1 MKKIIINIG
10 RQFGCGAK
18 DVADAIGR
26 RTGIPV
32 YDSELLKKAAQDFG
46 FSETLFSGSDEKK
59 RCFSLS
65 SIFNSN
71 IFGCSS
77 MNDDASLFAMQAEAI
92 KNIAKNGS
100 AIIIGRAANYILRD
114 CDCCLDVF
122 LTCPLEERAK
132 RVSQREGM
140 TVEEALHFFENV
152 PSIRRKMETLYDV
165 GLSYIRLGQPSTTL
179 SGGEAQRIKLATEL
193 SRRSTGK
200 TVYILDEPT
209 TGLHFADV
217 HKLTEILKRLTEDG
231 NTVIVIEHNL
241 DVIKTADY
249 IIDIGPEGGDKGGT
263 IVAHG
268 TPEEIAANPNSYTGK
283 YIDMM
288 LKK

>member
-92 KNIAKNGS
+92 KNIARNGS

-114 CDCCLDVF
+114 CDCCLNVF
-122 LTCPLEERAK
+122 LTSPIEERAK
-132 RVSQREGM
+132 RVAERENMDREKALEHIARMEKEREAYYNTFTFGNWGM
-140 TVEEALHFFENV
+140 ASTYDLCVDTSLLGVE
-152 PSIRRKMETLYDV
+152 
-165 GLSYIRLGQPSTTL
+165 G
-179 SGGEAQRIKLATEL
+179 
-193 SRRSTGK
+193 
-200 TVYILDEPT
+200 
-209 TGLHFADV
+209 
-217 HKLTEILKRLTEDG
+217 
-231 NTVIVIEHNL
+231 
-241 DVIKTADY
+241 TADL
-249 IIDIGPEGGDKGGT
+249 ILEFAKK
-263 IVAHG
+263 
-268 TPEEIAANPNSYTGK
+268 TGK
-283 YIDMM
+283 YEA
-288 LKK
+288 

>member
-46 FSETLFSGSDEKK
+46 FSESLFSGSDEKK

-140 TVEEALHFFENV
+140 TVEELWNTSSGWKRNAGNITT
-152 PSIRRKMETLYDV
+152 PSLSETGV
-165 GLSYIRLGQPSTTL
+165 WHP
-179 SGGEAQRIKLATEL
+179 
-193 SRRSTGK
+193 
-200 TVYILDEPT
+200 PT
-209 TGLHFADV
+209 TCAWTLPCSVWRA
-217 HKLTEILKRLTEDG
+217 LPI
-231 NTVIVIEHNL
+231 
-241 DVIKTADY
+241 
-249 IIDIGPEGGDKGGT
+249 
-263 IVAHG
+263 
-268 TPEEIAANPNSYTGK
+268 
-283 YIDMM
+283 
-288 LKK
+288 

>member
-114 CDCCLDVF
+114 CDCCLNVF
-122 LTCPLEERAK
+122 LTSP
-132 RVSQREGM
+132 
-140 TVEEALHFFENV
+140 
-152 PSIRRKMETLYDV
+152 
-165 GLSYIRLGQPSTTL
+165 
-179 SGGEAQRIKLATEL
+179 
-193 SRRSTGK
+193 
-200 TVYILDEPT
+200 
-209 TGLHFADV
+209 
-217 HKLTEILKRLTEDG
+217 
-231 NTVIVIEHNL
+231 IE
-241 DVIKTADY
+241 
-249 IIDIGPEGGDKGGT
+249 
-263 IVAHG
+263 
-268 TPEEIAANPNSYTGK
+268 
-283 YIDMM
+283 
-288 LKK
+288 

>member
-114 CDCCLDVF
+114 CDCCLNVF
-122 LTCPLEERAK
+122 LTSPIEERAK
-132 RVSQREGM
+132 RVAERENMDREKALEHIARMEKEREAYYNTFTFGNWGM
-140 TVEEALHFFENV
+140 ASTYDLCVDTSLLGVE
-152 PSIRRKMETLYDV
+152 
-165 GLSYIRLGQPSTTL
+165 G
-179 SGGEAQRIKLATEL
+179 
-193 SRRSTGK
+193 
-200 TVYILDEPT
+200 
-209 TGLHFADV
+209 
-217 HKLTEILKRLTEDG
+217 
-231 NTVIVIEHNL
+231 
-241 DVIKTADY
+241 TADL
-249 IIDIGPEGGDKGGT
+249 ILEFAKK
-263 IVAHG
+263 
-268 TPEEIAANPNSYTGK
+268 TGK
-283 YIDMM
+283 YEA
-288 LKK
+288 

>member
-32 YDSELLKKAAQDFG
+32 YYSELLKKAAQDFG
-46 FSETLFSGSDEKK
+46 FSETLFSSSDEKK

-140 TVEEALHFFENV
+140 TVEEALEHIQRMEKE
-152 PSIRRKMETLYDV
+152 RREYYNTFTFGDWGMASTYDLCV
-165 GLSYIRLGQPSTTL
+165 DTSLLGVE
-179 SGGEAQRIKLATEL
+179 G
-193 SRRSTGK
+193 
-200 TVYILDEPT
+200 
-209 TGLHFADV
+209 
-217 HKLTEILKRLTEDG
+217 
-231 NTVIVIEHNL
+231 
-241 DVIKTADY
+241 TADL
-249 IIDIGPEGGDKGGT
+249 ILEFAKK
-263 IVAHG
+263 
-268 TPEEIAANPNSYTGK
+268 TGK
-283 YIDMM
+283 YEA
-288 LKK
+288 

>member
-114 CDCCLDVF
+114 CDCCLNVF
-122 LTCPLEERAK
+122 LTSPVEERAK
-132 RVSQREGM
+132 RVAERENMDREKALEHIERMEKEREAYYNTFTFGDWGM
-140 TVEEALHFFENV
+140 ASTYDLCVDTSLLGVE
-152 PSIRRKMETLYDV
+152 
-165 GLSYIRLGQPSTTL
+165 G
-179 SGGEAQRIKLATEL
+179 
-193 SRRSTGK
+193 
-200 TVYILDEPT
+200 
-209 TGLHFADV
+209 
-217 HKLTEILKRLTEDG
+217 
-231 NTVIVIEHNL
+231 
-241 DVIKTADY
+241 TADL
-249 IIDIGPEGGDKGGT
+249 ILEFAKK
-263 IVAHG
+263 
-268 TPEEIAANPNSYTGK
+268 TGK
-283 YIDMM
+283 YEA
-288 LKK
+288 

>member
-46 FSETLFSGSDEKK
+46 FSETLFSSSDEKK

-140 TVEEALHFFENV
+140 TVEEALGHIQRMEKE
-152 PSIRRKMETLYDV
+152 RREYYNTFTFGNWGMASTYDLCV
-165 GLSYIRLGQPSTTL
+165 DTSLLGVE
-179 SGGEAQRIKLATEL
+179 G
-193 SRRSTGK
+193 
-200 TVYILDEPT
+200 
-209 TGLHFADV
+209 
-217 HKLTEILKRLTEDG
+217 
-231 NTVIVIEHNL
+231 
-241 DVIKTADY
+241 TADL
-249 IIDIGPEGGDKGGT
+249 ILEFAKK
-263 IVAHG
+263 
-268 TPEEIAANPNSYTGK
+268 TGK
-283 YIDMM
+283 YEA
-288 LKK
+288 

>member
-92 KNIAKNGS
+92 KNIARNGS

-114 CDCCLDVF
+114 CDCCLNVF
-122 LTCPLEERAK
+122 LTSPIEERAK
-132 RVSQREGM
+132 RVAERENMDREKALEHIERMEKEREAYYNTFTFGDWGM
-140 TVEEALHFFENV
+140 ASTYDLCVDTSLLGVE
-152 PSIRRKMETLYDV
+152 
-165 GLSYIRLGQPSTTL
+165 G
-179 SGGEAQRIKLATEL
+179 
-193 SRRSTGK
+193 
-200 TVYILDEPT
+200 
-209 TGLHFADV
+209 
-217 HKLTEILKRLTEDG
+217 
-231 NTVIVIEHNL
+231 
-241 DVIKTADY
+241 TADL
-249 IIDIGPEGGDKGGT
+249 ILEFAKK
-263 IVAHG
+263 
-268 TPEEIAANPNSYTGK
+268 TGK
-283 YIDMM
+283 YEA
-288 LKK
+288 

>member
-100 AIIIGRAANYILRD
+100 AISIGRAANYILRD

-140 TVEEALHFFENV
+140 TVEEALEHIQRMEKE
-152 PSIRRKMETLYDV
+152 RREYYNTFTFGDWGMASTYDLCV
-165 GLSYIRLGQPSTTL
+165 DTSLLGVE
-179 SGGEAQRIKLATEL
+179 G
-193 SRRSTGK
+193 
-200 TVYILDEPT
+200 
-209 TGLHFADV
+209 
-217 HKLTEILKRLTEDG
+217 
-231 NTVIVIEHNL
+231 
-241 DVIKTADY
+241 TADL
-249 IIDIGPEGGDKGGT
+249 ILEFAKK
-263 IVAHG
+263 
-268 TPEEIAANPNSYTGK
+268 TGK
-283 YIDMM
+283 YEA
-288 LKK
+288 

>member
-46 FSETLFSGSDEKK
+46 FSESLFSGSDEKK

-114 CDCCLDVF
+114 CDCCLNVF
-122 LTCPLEERAK
+122 LTSPIEERAK
-132 RVSQREGM
+132 RVAERENMDREKALEHIQRMEKERREYYNTFTFGDWGMASPYDLCVDTSLLGVEG
-140 TVEEALHFFENV
+140 
-152 PSIRRKMETLYDV
+152 
-165 GLSYIRLGQPSTTL
+165 
-179 SGGEAQRIKLATEL
+179 
-193 SRRSTGK
+193 
-200 TVYILDEPT
+200 
-209 TGLHFADV
+209 
-217 HKLTEILKRLTEDG
+217 
-231 NTVIVIEHNL
+231 
-241 DVIKTADY
+241 TADL
-249 IIDIGPEGGDKGGT
+249 ILEFAKK
-263 IVAHG
+263 
-268 TPEEIAANPNSYTGK
+268 TGK
-283 YIDMM
+283 YEA
-288 LKK
+288 

>member
-100 AIIIGRAANYILRD
+100 AIIIGRAANHILRD

-140 TVEEALHFFENV
+140 TVEEALEHIQRMEKE
-152 PSIRRKMETLYDV
+152 RREYYNTFTFGDWGMASTYDLCV
-165 GLSYIRLGQPSTTL
+165 DTSLLGVE
-179 SGGEAQRIKLATEL
+179 G
-193 SRRSTGK
+193 
-200 TVYILDEPT
+200 
-209 TGLHFADV
+209 
-217 HKLTEILKRLTEDG
+217 
-231 NTVIVIEHNL
+231 
-241 DVIKTADY
+241 TADL
-249 IIDIGPEGGDKGGT
+249 ILEFAKK
-263 IVAHG
+263 
-268 TPEEIAANPNSYTGK
+268 TGK
-283 YIDMM
+283 YEA
-288 LKK
+288 

>member
-46 FSETLFSGSDEKK
+46 FSESLFSGSDEKK

-92 KNIAKNGS
+92 KNIARNGS

-114 CDCCLDVF
+114 CDCCLNVF
-122 LTCPLEERAK
+122 LTSPIEERAK
-132 RVSQREGM
+132 RVAERENMDREKALEHIERMEKEREAYYNTFTFGDWGM
-140 TVEEALHFFENV
+140 ASTYDLCVDTSLLGVE
-152 PSIRRKMETLYDV
+152 
-165 GLSYIRLGQPSTTL
+165 G
-179 SGGEAQRIKLATEL
+179 
-193 SRRSTGK
+193 
-200 TVYILDEPT
+200 
-209 TGLHFADV
+209 
-217 HKLTEILKRLTEDG
+217 
-231 NTVIVIEHNL
+231 
-241 DVIKTADY
+241 TADL
-249 IIDIGPEGGDKGGT
+249 ILEFAKK
-263 IVAHG
+263 
-268 TPEEIAANPNSYTGK
+268 TGK
-283 YIDMM
+283 YEA
-288 LKK
+288 

>member
-92 KNIAKNGS
+92 KNIARNGS

-114 CDCCLDVF
+114 CDCCLNVF
-122 LTCPLEERAK
+122 LTSPIEERAK
-132 RVSQREGM
+132 RVAERENMDREKALEYIERREKERRDYYNTFTFGDWGM
-140 TVEEALHFFENV
+140 ASTYDLCVDTSLLGVE
-152 PSIRRKMETLYDV
+152 
-165 GLSYIRLGQPSTTL
+165 G
-179 SGGEAQRIKLATEL
+179 
-193 SRRSTGK
+193 
-200 TVYILDEPT
+200 
-209 TGLHFADV
+209 
-217 HKLTEILKRLTEDG
+217 
-231 NTVIVIEHNL
+231 
-241 DVIKTADY
+241 TADL
-249 IIDIGPEGGDKGGT
+249 ILEFAKK
-263 IVAHG
+263 
-268 TPEEIAANPNSYTGK
+268 TGK
-283 YIDMM
+283 YEA
-288 LKK
+288 

>member
-65 SIFNSN
+65 SMFNSN

-92 KNIAKNGS
+92 KNIARNGS

-114 CDCCLDVF
+114 CDCCLNVF
-122 LTCPLEERAK
+122 LTSPIEERAK
-132 RVSQREGM
+132 RVAERENMDREKALEHIERMEKEREAYYNTFTFGNWGM
-140 TVEEALHFFENV
+140 ASTYDLCVDTSLLGVE
-152 PSIRRKMETLYDV
+152 
-165 GLSYIRLGQPSTTL
+165 G
-179 SGGEAQRIKLATEL
+179 
-193 SRRSTGK
+193 
-200 TVYILDEPT
+200 
-209 TGLHFADV
+209 
-217 HKLTEILKRLTEDG
+217 
-231 NTVIVIEHNL
+231 
-241 DVIKTADY
+241 TADL
-249 IIDIGPEGGDKGGT
+249 ILEFAKK
-263 IVAHG
+263 
-268 TPEEIAANPNSYTGK
+268 TGK
-283 YIDMM
+283 YEA
-288 LKK
+288 

>member
-46 FSETLFSGSDEKK
+46 FSESLVSGSDEKK

-92 KNIAKNGS
+92 KNIARNGS

-114 CDCCLDVF
+114 CDCCLNVF
-122 LTCPLEERAK
+122 LTSPIEERAK
-132 RVSQREGM
+132 RVAEREYMDRGKALEHIERMEKEREAYYNTFTFGNWGM
-140 TVEEALHFFENV
+140 ASTYDLCVDTSLLGVE
-152 PSIRRKMETLYDV
+152 
-165 GLSYIRLGQPSTTL
+165 G
-179 SGGEAQRIKLATEL
+179 
-193 SRRSTGK
+193 
-200 TVYILDEPT
+200 
-209 TGLHFADV
+209 
-217 HKLTEILKRLTEDG
+217 
-231 NTVIVIEHNL
+231 
-241 DVIKTADY
+241 TADL
-249 IIDIGPEGGDKGGT
+249 ILEFAKK
-263 IVAHG
+263 
-268 TPEEIAANPNSYTGK
+268 TGK
-283 YIDMM
+283 YEA
-288 LKK
+288 

>member
-46 FSETLFSGSDEKK
+46 FSESLFSGSDEKK

-114 CDCCLDVF
+114 CDCCLNVF
-122 LTCPLEERAK
+122 LTSPIEERAK
-132 RVSQREGM
+132 RVAERENMDREKALEHIERMEKEREAYYNTFTFGNWGM
-140 TVEEALHFFENV
+140 ASTYDLCVDTSLLGVE
-152 PSIRRKMETLYDV
+152 
-165 GLSYIRLGQPSTTL
+165 G
-179 SGGEAQRIKLATEL
+179 
-193 SRRSTGK
+193 
-200 TVYILDEPT
+200 
-209 TGLHFADV
+209 
-217 HKLTEILKRLTEDG
+217 
-231 NTVIVIEHNL
+231 
-241 DVIKTADY
+241 TADL
-249 IIDIGPEGGDKGGT
+249 ILEFAKK
-263 IVAHG
+263 
-268 TPEEIAANPNSYTGK
+268 TGK
-283 YIDMM
+283 YEA
-288 LKK
+288 

>member
-32 YDSELLKKAAQDFG
+32 YDSELLKKAAQDVG

-92 KNIAKNGS
+92 KNIARNGS

-114 CDCCLDVF
+114 CDCCLNVF
-122 LTCPLEERAK
+122 LTSPIEERAK
-132 RVSQREGM
+132 RVAERENMDREKALEHIERMEKEREAYYNTFTFGNWGM
-140 TVEEALHFFENV
+140 ASTYDLCVDTSLLGVE
-152 PSIRRKMETLYDV
+152 
-165 GLSYIRLGQPSTTL
+165 G
-179 SGGEAQRIKLATEL
+179 
-193 SRRSTGK
+193 
-200 TVYILDEPT
+200 
-209 TGLHFADV
+209 
-217 HKLTEILKRLTEDG
+217 
-231 NTVIVIEHNL
+231 
-241 DVIKTADY
+241 TADL
-249 IIDIGPEGGDKGGT
+249 ILEFAKK
-263 IVAHG
+263 
-268 TPEEIAANPNSYTGK
+268 TGK
-283 YIDMM
+283 YEA
-288 LKK
+288 

>member
-32 YDSELLKKAAQDFG
+32 YDSELLKKAAHDFG

-114 CDCCLDVF
+114 CDCCLNVL
-122 LTCPLEERAK
+122 LTSPIEERAK

-140 TVEEALHFFENV
+140 TVEEALEHIQRMEKE
-152 PSIRRKMETLYDV
+152 RREYYNTFTFGDWGMASTYDLCV
-165 GLSYIRLGQPSTTL
+165 DTSLLGVE
-179 SGGEAQRIKLATEL
+179 G
-193 SRRSTGK
+193 
-200 TVYILDEPT
+200 
-209 TGLHFADV
+209 
-217 HKLTEILKRLTEDG
+217 
-231 NTVIVIEHNL
+231 
-241 DVIKTADY
+241 TADL
-249 IIDIGPEGGDKGGT
+249 ILEFAKK
-263 IVAHG
+263 
-268 TPEEIAANPNSYTGK
+268 TGK
-283 YIDMM
+283 YEA
-288 LKK
+288 

>member
-114 CDCCLDVF
+114 CDCCLNVF
-122 LTCPLEERAK
+122 LTSPIEERAK
-132 RVSQREGM
+132 RVAERENMDREKALEHIERMEKEREAYYNTFTFGNWGM
-140 TVEEALHFFENV
+140 ASTYDLCVDTSLLGVE
-152 PSIRRKMETLYDV
+152 
-165 GLSYIRLGQPSTTL
+165 G
-179 SGGEAQRIKLATEL
+179 
-193 SRRSTGK
+193 
-200 TVYILDEPT
+200 
-209 TGLHFADV
+209 
-217 HKLTEILKRLTEDG
+217 
-231 NTVIVIEHNL
+231 
-241 DVIKTADY
+241 TADL
-249 IIDIGPEGGDKGGT
+249 ILEFAKK
-263 IVAHG
+263 
-268 TPEEIAANPNSYTGK
+268 TGK
-283 YIDMM
+283 YEA
-288 LKK
+288 

>member
-32 YDSELLKKAAQDFG
+32 YDSELLQKAAQDFG
-46 FSETLFSGSDEKK
+46 FSETLFSSSDEKK

-114 CDCCLDVF
+114 CDCCLNVF
-122 LTCPLEERAK
+122 LTSPIEERAK
-132 RVSQREGM
+132 RVAERENMDREKALEHIERMEKEREAYYNTFTFGNWGM
-140 TVEEALHFFENV
+140 ASTYDLCVDTSLLGVE
-152 PSIRRKMETLYDV
+152 
-165 GLSYIRLGQPSTTL
+165 G
-179 SGGEAQRIKLATEL
+179 
-193 SRRSTGK
+193 
-200 TVYILDEPT
+200 
-209 TGLHFADV
+209 
-217 HKLTEILKRLTEDG
+217 
-231 NTVIVIEHNL
+231 
-241 DVIKTADY
+241 TADL
-249 IIDIGPEGGDKGGT
+249 ILEFAKK
-263 IVAHG
+263 
-268 TPEEIAANPNSYTGK
+268 TGK
-283 YIDMM
+283 YEA
-288 LKK
+288 

>member
-46 FSETLFSGSDEKK
+46 FSESLFSGSDEKK

-92 KNIAKNGS
+92 KNIARNGS

-114 CDCCLDVF
+114 CDCCLNVF
-122 LTCPLEERAK
+122 LTSPIEERAK
-132 RVSQREGM
+132 RVAERENMDREKALEHIERMEKEREAYYNTFTFGNWGM
-140 TVEEALHFFENV
+140 ASTYDLCVDTSLLGVE
-152 PSIRRKMETLYDV
+152 
-165 GLSYIRLGQPSTTL
+165 G
-179 SGGEAQRIKLATEL
+179 
-193 SRRSTGK
+193 
-200 TVYILDEPT
+200 
-209 TGLHFADV
+209 
-217 HKLTEILKRLTEDG
+217 
-231 NTVIVIEHNL
+231 
-241 DVIKTADY
+241 TADL
-249 IIDIGPEGGDKGGT
+249 ILEFAKK
-263 IVAHG
+263 
-268 TPEEIAANPNSYTGK
+268 TGK
-283 YIDMM
+283 YEA
-288 LKK
+288 

>member
-46 FSETLFSGSDEKK
+46 FSETLFSSSDEKK

-140 TVEEALHFFENV
+140 TEEEALEHIQRMEKE
-152 PSIRRKMETLYDV
+152 RREYYNTFTFGDWGMASTYDLCV
-165 GLSYIRLGQPSTTL
+165 DTSLLGVE
-179 SGGEAQRIKLATEL
+179 G
-193 SRRSTGK
+193 
-200 TVYILDEPT
+200 
-209 TGLHFADV
+209 
-217 HKLTEILKRLTEDG
+217 
-231 NTVIVIEHNL
+231 
-241 DVIKTADY
+241 TADL
-249 IIDIGPEGGDKGGT
+249 ILEFAKK
-263 IVAHG
+263 
-268 TPEEIAANPNSYTGK
+268 TGK
-283 YIDMM
+283 YEA
-288 LKK
+288 

>member
-46 FSETLFSGSDEKK
+46 FSESLFSGSDEKK

-77 MNDDASLFAMQAEAI
+77 MNDDASLFAMQAEVI

-114 CDCCLDVF
+114 CDCCLNVF
-122 LTCPLEERAK
+122 LTSPIEERAK
-132 RVSQREGM
+132 RVAERENMDREKALEHIERMEKEREAYYNTFTFGNWGM
-140 TVEEALHFFENV
+140 ASTYDLCVDTSLLGVE
-152 PSIRRKMETLYDV
+152 
-165 GLSYIRLGQPSTTL
+165 G
-179 SGGEAQRIKLATEL
+179 
-193 SRRSTGK
+193 
-200 TVYILDEPT
+200 
-209 TGLHFADV
+209 
-217 HKLTEILKRLTEDG
+217 
-231 NTVIVIEHNL
+231 
-241 DVIKTADY
+241 TADL
-249 IIDIGPEGGDKGGT
+249 ILEFAKK
-263 IVAHG
+263 
-268 TPEEIAANPNSYTGK
+268 TGK
-283 YIDMM
+283 YEA
-288 LKK
+288 

>member
-46 FSETLFSGSDEKK
+46 FSESLFSGSDEKK

-92 KNIAKNGS
+92 KNIAKNSS

-114 CDCCLDVF
+114 CDCCLNVF
-122 LTCPLEERAK
+122 LTSPIEERAK
-132 RVSQREGM
+132 RVAERENMDREKALEHIARMEKEREAYYNTFTFGNWGM
-140 TVEEALHFFENV
+140 ASTYDLCVDTSLLGVE
-152 PSIRRKMETLYDV
+152 
-165 GLSYIRLGQPSTTL
+165 G
-179 SGGEAQRIKLATEL
+179 
-193 SRRSTGK
+193 
-200 TVYILDEPT
+200 
-209 TGLHFADV
+209 
-217 HKLTEILKRLTEDG
+217 
-231 NTVIVIEHNL
+231 
-241 DVIKTADY
+241 TADL
-249 IIDIGPEGGDKGGT
+249 ILEFAKK
-263 IVAHG
+263 
-268 TPEEIAANPNSYTGK
+268 TGK
-283 YIDMM
+283 YEA
-288 LKK
+288 

>member
-46 FSETLFSGSDEKK
+46 FSESLFSGSDEKK

-114 CDCCLDVF
+114 CDCCLNVF
-122 LTCPLEERAK
+122 LTSPIEERAK
-132 RVSQREGM
+132 RVAERENMDREKALEHIERMEKEREAYYNTFTFGDWGM
-140 TVEEALHFFENV
+140 ASTYDLCVDTSLLGVE
-152 PSIRRKMETLYDV
+152 
-165 GLSYIRLGQPSTTL
+165 G
-179 SGGEAQRIKLATEL
+179 
-193 SRRSTGK
+193 
-200 TVYILDEPT
+200 
-209 TGLHFADV
+209 
-217 HKLTEILKRLTEDG
+217 
-231 NTVIVIEHNL
+231 
-241 DVIKTADY
+241 TADL
-249 IIDIGPEGGDKGGT
+249 ILEFAKK
-263 IVAHG
+263 
-268 TPEEIAANPNSYTGK
+268 TGK
-283 YIDMM
+283 YEA
-288 LKK
+288 

>member
-92 KNIAKNGS
+92 KNIARNGS

-114 CDCCLDVF
+114 CDCCLNVF
-122 LTCPLEERAK
+122 LTSPIEERAK
-132 RVSQREGM
+132 RVAERENMDRGKALEHIERMEKEREAYYNTFTFGNWGM
-140 TVEEALHFFENV
+140 ASTYDLCVDTSLLGVE
-152 PSIRRKMETLYDV
+152 
-165 GLSYIRLGQPSTTL
+165 G
-179 SGGEAQRIKLATEL
+179 
-193 SRRSTGK
+193 
-200 TVYILDEPT
+200 
-209 TGLHFADV
+209 
-217 HKLTEILKRLTEDG
+217 
-231 NTVIVIEHNL
+231 
-241 DVIKTADY
+241 TADL
-249 IIDIGPEGGDKGGT
+249 ILEFAKK
-263 IVAHG
+263 
-268 TPEEIAANPNSYTGK
+268 TGK
-283 YIDMM
+283 YEA
-288 LKK
+288 

>member
-46 FSETLFSGSDEKK
+46 FSEKLFSGSDEKK

-114 CDCCLDVF
+114 CDCCLNVF
-122 LTCPLEERAK
+122 LTSPIEERAK
-132 RVSQREGM
+132 RVAERENMDREKALEHIERMEKEREAYYNTFTFGDWGM
-140 TVEEALHFFENV
+140 ASTYDLCVDTSLLGVE
-152 PSIRRKMETLYDV
+152 
-165 GLSYIRLGQPSTTL
+165 G
-179 SGGEAQRIKLATEL
+179 
-193 SRRSTGK
+193 
-200 TVYILDEPT
+200 
-209 TGLHFADV
+209 
-217 HKLTEILKRLTEDG
+217 
-231 NTVIVIEHNL
+231 
-241 DVIKTADY
+241 TADL
-249 IIDIGPEGGDKGGT
+249 ILEFAKK
-263 IVAHG
+263 
-268 TPEEIAANPNSYTGK
+268 TGK
-283 YIDMM
+283 YEA
-288 LKK
+288 

>member
-46 FSETLFSGSDEKK
+46 FSESLFSGSDEKK

-114 CDCCLDVF
+114 CDCCLNVF
-122 LTCPLEERAK
+122 LTSPIEERAK
-132 RVSQREGM
+132 RVAERENMDREKALEHIQRMEKERREYYNTFTFGDWGMASTYDLCVDTSLLGVEG
-140 TVEEALHFFENV
+140 
-152 PSIRRKMETLYDV
+152 
-165 GLSYIRLGQPSTTL
+165 
-179 SGGEAQRIKLATEL
+179 
-193 SRRSTGK
+193 
-200 TVYILDEPT
+200 
-209 TGLHFADV
+209 
-217 HKLTEILKRLTEDG
+217 
-231 NTVIVIEHNL
+231 
-241 DVIKTADY
+241 TADL
-249 IIDIGPEGGDKGGT
+249 ILEFAKK
-263 IVAHG
+263 
-268 TPEEIAANPNSYTGK
+268 TGK
-283 YIDMM
+283 YEA
-288 LKK
+288 

>member
-46 FSETLFSGSDEKK
+46 FSESLFSGSDEKK

-92 KNIAKNGS
+92 KNIARNGS
-100 AIIIGRAANYILRD
+100 AINIGRAANYILRD
-114 CDCCLDVF
+114 CDCCLNVF
-122 LTCPLEERAK
+122 LTSPSEERAK
-132 RVSQREGM
+132 RVAERENMDREKALEHIERMEKEREAYYNTFTFGNWGM
-140 TVEEALHFFENV
+140 ASTYDLCVDTSLLGVE
-152 PSIRRKMETLYDV
+152 
-165 GLSYIRLGQPSTTL
+165 G
-179 SGGEAQRIKLATEL
+179 
-193 SRRSTGK
+193 
-200 TVYILDEPT
+200 
-209 TGLHFADV
+209 
-217 HKLTEILKRLTEDG
+217 
-231 NTVIVIEHNL
+231 
-241 DVIKTADY
+241 TADL
-249 IIDIGPEGGDKGGT
+249 ILEFAKK
-263 IVAHG
+263 
-268 TPEEIAANPNSYTGK
+268 TGK
-283 YIDMM
+283 YEA
-288 LKK
+288 

>member
-114 CDCCLDVF
+114 CDCCLNVF
-122 LTCPLEERAK
+122 LTSPVEERAK
-132 RVSQREGM
+132 RVAERENMDREKALEHIERMEKEREAYYNTFTFGNWGM
-140 TVEEALHFFENV
+140 ASTYDLCVDTSLLGVE
-152 PSIRRKMETLYDV
+152 
-165 GLSYIRLGQPSTTL
+165 G
-179 SGGEAQRIKLATEL
+179 
-193 SRRSTGK
+193 
-200 TVYILDEPT
+200 
-209 TGLHFADV
+209 
-217 HKLTEILKRLTEDG
+217 
-231 NTVIVIEHNL
+231 
-241 DVIKTADY
+241 TADL
-249 IIDIGPEGGDKGGT
+249 ILEFAKK
-263 IVAHG
+263 
-268 TPEEIAANPNSYTGK
+268 TGK
-283 YIDMM
+283 YEA
-288 LKK
+288 

>member
-46 FSETLFSGSDEKK
+46 FSESLFSGSDEKK

-114 CDCCLDVF
+114 CDCCLNVF
-122 LTCPLEERAK
+122 LTSPIEERAK
-132 RVSQREGM
+132 RVAERENMDREKALEHIARMEKEREAYYNTFTFGNWGM
-140 TVEEALHFFENV
+140 ASTYDLCVDTSLLGVE
-152 PSIRRKMETLYDV
+152 
-165 GLSYIRLGQPSTTL
+165 G
-179 SGGEAQRIKLATEL
+179 
-193 SRRSTGK
+193 
-200 TVYILDEPT
+200 
-209 TGLHFADV
+209 
-217 HKLTEILKRLTEDG
+217 
-231 NTVIVIEHNL
+231 
-241 DVIKTADY
+241 TADL
-249 IIDIGPEGGDKGGT
+249 ILEFAKK
-263 IVAHG
+263 
-268 TPEEIAANPNSYTGK
+268 TGK
-283 YIDMM
+283 YEA
-288 LKK
+288 

>member
-77 MNDDASLFAMQAEAI
+77 MNDDASLFAMQAEVI

-114 CDCCLDVF
+114 CDCCLNVF
-122 LTCPLEERAK
+122 LTSPIEERAK
-132 RVSQREGM
+132 RVAERENMDREKALEHIERMEKEREAYYNTFTFGNWGM
-140 TVEEALHFFENV
+140 ASTYDLCVDTSLLGVE
-152 PSIRRKMETLYDV
+152 
-165 GLSYIRLGQPSTTL
+165 G
-179 SGGEAQRIKLATEL
+179 
-193 SRRSTGK
+193 
-200 TVYILDEPT
+200 
-209 TGLHFADV
+209 
-217 HKLTEILKRLTEDG
+217 
-231 NTVIVIEHNL
+231 
-241 DVIKTADY
+241 TADL
-249 IIDIGPEGGDKGGT
+249 ILEFAKK
-263 IVAHG
+263 
-268 TPEEIAANPNSYTGK
+268 TGK
-283 YIDMM
+283 YEA
-288 LKK
+288 

>member
-46 FSETLFSGSDEKK
+46 FSESLFSGSDEKK

-92 KNIAKNGS
+92 KNIARNGS

-114 CDCCLDVF
+114 CDCCLNVF
-122 LTCPLEERAK
+122 LTSPIEERAK
-132 RVSQREGM
+132 RVAKRENMDREKALEHIERMEKEREAYYNTFTFGNWGM
-140 TVEEALHFFENV
+140 ASTYDLCVDTSLLGVE
-152 PSIRRKMETLYDV
+152 
-165 GLSYIRLGQPSTTL
+165 G
-179 SGGEAQRIKLATEL
+179 
-193 SRRSTGK
+193 
-200 TVYILDEPT
+200 
-209 TGLHFADV
+209 
-217 HKLTEILKRLTEDG
+217 
-231 NTVIVIEHNL
+231 
-241 DVIKTADY
+241 TADL
-249 IIDIGPEGGDKGGT
+249 ILEFAKK
-263 IVAHG
+263 
-268 TPEEIAANPNSYTGK
+268 TGK
-283 YIDMM
+283 YEA
-288 LKK
+288 

>member
-32 YDSELLKKAAQDFG
+32 YDSELLKKASQDFG

-92 KNIAKNGS
+92 KNIAKNSS

-114 CDCCLDVF
+114 CDCCLNVF
-122 LTCPLEERAK
+122 LTSPIEERAK
-132 RVSQREGM
+132 RVAERENMDREKALEHIERMEKEREAYYNTFTFGNWGM
-140 TVEEALHFFENV
+140 ASTYDLCVDTSLLGVE
-152 PSIRRKMETLYDV
+152 
-165 GLSYIRLGQPSTTL
+165 G
-179 SGGEAQRIKLATEL
+179 
-193 SRRSTGK
+193 
-200 TVYILDEPT
+200 
-209 TGLHFADV
+209 
-217 HKLTEILKRLTEDG
+217 
-231 NTVIVIEHNL
+231 
-241 DVIKTADY
+241 TADL
-249 IIDIGPEGGDKGGT
+249 ILEFAKK
-263 IVAHG
+263 
-268 TPEEIAANPNSYTGK
+268 TGK
-283 YIDMM
+283 YEA
-288 LKK
+288 